1 MINEQFFISVIIPV
15 YNGER
20 FLAEAI
26 KSIIKQNYQPLEIIV
41 IDDGSTDKTV
51 NIASRFKDITKYI
64 YQENSG
70 VSRARNTGIKM
81 AKGDLITF
89 LDADDLFPSNSLEKY
104 VDFIKNNIDVDIIQ
118 GYTQDQ
124 SLCQIEDDR
133 LLFES
138 ERKPHIFFNVGSA
151 IWKRSVFEKIGLF
164 NESMN
169 YGEDV
174 DLWVKVNENRIKK
187 VIIERI
193 TLFYRQYKSSIN
205 YETARGNMILMKV
218 MKKYLDRCRQKL

>member
-1 MINEQFFISVIIPV
+1 MINQQFFISVIIPV

-26 KSIIKQNYQPLEIIV
+26 KSIMKQNYQPLEIIV

-51 NIASRFKDITKYI
+51 NVASRFKDITKYI

-104 VDFIKNNIDVDIIQ
+104 VDFMKKNIDVDIVQ

-124 SLCQIEDDR
+124 WLYKIEDDR

-138 ERKPHIFFNVGSA
+138 KRKPHISFNVGSA
-151 IWKRSVFEKIGLF
+151 IWKKSVFEKIGLF
-164 NESMN
+164 NESMS

-174 DLWVKVNENRIKK
+174 DLWVKVNENSMKK

-193 TLFYRQYKSSIN
+193 TLFYRRYKSYIN
-205 YETARGNMILMKV
+205 YETARKNMSLMKV
-218 MKKYLDRCRQKL
+218 MKQYLDRSRHKL